1 MKIPYLKKK
10 PELKSYHNVTWE
22 DNYSWIH
29 QKNILEVLRDKTKL
43 DPEVKNYLDEEN
55 SYANYHLKDTENLQK
70 KLFDEIK
77 GRIKLDDESLPY
89 KDHTYEYWSKTTAV
103 GNYSIKLRKKIDTD
117 LVEEIWNGDE
127 EKKKLETEYFG
138 VGDLEVSNNDK
149 YLGYSLD
156 IKGSEY
162 YTIFIRDIKTNE
174 IITKEISE
182 TSGGITFS
190 LDDKYVFYSKL
201 DQNHRARKI
210 YRHEIGNFNG
220 QDELIFEEKS
230 EAFTV
235 SIGLSSDEKYYFINT
250 SDHNTSEQY
259 YFGVDEINIKPK
271 LIIKREKGIIYS
283 VSSWDSK
290 FFNHTNKDAE
300 DFKIDVSDSLEKQNW
315 KTFIPPRDEV
325 LIGGCTF
332 LKNWIIRSETSN
344 ALDKLFVKNISSGVE
359 EELIFSNETVYVPG
373 ISLIQKDR
381 DTDNVYLGYSS
392 PKTPSRVYSYNLS
405 TKTKKLVKEQEIPS
419 GHNPEDYIVERVDY
433 KSHDGRLVPLTIT
446 RHKKTKI
453 DGSANLLLYGYGSY
467 GSSMS
472 PNFSSTRLSLINR
485 DIIWATAH
493 IRGGMEKGMKWWK
506 EGKLINKK
514 NTFEDYIHAAKY
526 LIDNNYSSKGKII
539 GMGGSAGGLLMG
551 AVVNQAPELFLGI
564 IMAVPFV
571 DSLTTNLDHSLP
583 LTVGEFD
590 EFGNAKD
597 IKEHFDY
604 IFSYAP
610 YNNIKKMDY
619 PHILITTSLSANTLA
634 VTPEP
639 HENTIF
645 LLWSKLNGLNFST
658 ILSLAINVRSSVF
671 INSEKGKQNEFL
683 IDPLLKPFLG
693 SATFPSN
700 LSILLAS
707 ITLNSFSEIFLSI
720 SCLSFTSFLFSLAL

>member
-43 DPEVKNYLDEEN
+43 DPEVKNYLDKEN
-55 SYANYHLKDTENLQK
+55 SYADYHLKDTENLQK
-70 KLFDEIK
+70 KLFNEIK
-77 GRIKLDDESLPY
+77 ARIKLDDESLPY
-89 KDHTYEYWSKTTAV
+89 KDHTYEYWSKTTAI

-156 IKGSEY
+156 TKGSEY
-162 YTIFIRDIKTNE
+162 YTIFIRDIKTNK
-174 IITKEISE
+174 IITKEITE

-190 LDDKYVFYSKL
+190 LDDRYVFYSKL

-210 YRHEIGNFNG
+210 YRHEIGNFNS

-259 YFGVDEINIKPK
+259 YFGVDEINTKPK
-271 LIIKREKGIIYS
+271 LIMKREKGIIYS

-290 FFNHTNKDAE
+290 FYNHTNKDAE

-315 KTFIPPRDEV
+315 ETFIPPRDEV

-359 EELIFSNETVYVPG
+359 EELIFSNENVYVPG
-373 ISLIQKDR
+373 ISLTQRDR

-506 EGKLINKK
+506 EGKLTNKK

-619 PHILITTSLSANTLA
+619 PHILITTSLSDNRVLFD
-634 VTPEP
+634 EP
-639 HENTIF
+639 AKFTAKLREYKTDNN
-645 LLWSKLNGLNFST
+645 LL
-658 ILSLAINVRSSVF
+658 
-671 INSEKGKQNEFL
+671 
-683 IDPLLKPFLG
+683 LLKTEMNAG
-693 SATFPSN
+693 HGGKSGRDGA
-700 LSILLAS
+700 IE
-707 ITLNSFSEIFLSI
+707 EIAIDYAF
-720 SCLSFTSFLFSLAL
+720 ALKVAEKI